1 MKKLI
6 LTLAIVALSIG
17 CLSAQTYR
25 TQMDVRGVMTGSS
38 DIALDV
44 TAAIVL
50 VADSCHNHMRIN
62 YDADVIDYSLPTAE
76 TGLVIGF
83 YDKAGGVITV
93 DAASGDEITLD
104 GTDLTAGYSIDSP
117 GNAGDFI
124 ILMAIDAT
132 HWIVLG
138 KSGTWIDGGA

>member
-6 LTLAIVALSIG
+6 LILSIVLLG
-17 CLSAQTYR
+17 GSLFAQTYR
-25 TQMDVRGVMTGSS
+25 TQLDVRGIMTGSS

-62 YDADVIDYSLPTAE
+62 YDAGVIDYSLPTAE